1 MQRFD
6 AVGRW
11 LRDHLLPASVIVL
24 GGILL
29 IRCVRWIEPTVLLT
43 GAGSHA

>member
-11 LRDHLLPASVIVL
+11 LRDDLLPA
-24 GGILL
+24 
-29 IRCVRWIEPTVLLT
+29 PAFLLT